1 MLRAL
6 TVWQGAMKRRYAFLM
21 VMVGIMALVALG
33 VWGLRQLRPPV
44 FHGQI
49 LQSSEPVADFAL
61 KAHTGQQVRLSDWRG
76 RWVALYFGYT
86 FCPDVCPTTL
96 AQLAQARRRLGAD
109 AARVQVIMVT
119 VDPERDT
126 PERLAAYMSAFDPT
140 FVGLTG
146 TPAEIAAVA
155 GPLGVYFARQE
166 VKGAAGYLVDH
177 TASVLLLDPEG
188 RLRLIWPP
196 NTSPELMAEDLSYFL
211 RRG

>member
-1 MLRAL
+1 
-6 TVWQGAMKRRYAFLM
+6 MKRPLP
-21 VMVGIMALVALG
+21 VLVLGLIGLALLG
-33 VWGLRQLRPPV
+33 VFAFRQLRPPM

-49 LQSSEPVADFAL
+49 MQTGDPVADFTL
-61 KAHTGQQVRLSDWRG
+61 TAHTGERVRLSDWRG

-96 AQLAQARRRLGAD
+96 AQLAQARRQLGAD
-109 AARVQVIMVT
+109 AEKVQVIMVT

-126 PERLAAYMSAFDPT
+126 PERLAAYVRAFDPT

-146 TPAEIAAVA
+146 TPTEIAAVA
-155 GPLGVYFARQE
+155 SPLGVYFARQE
-166 VKGAAGYLVDH
+166 VGGASGYLVDH
-177 TASVLLLDPEG
+177 TASVLLLDPQG

-196 NTSPELMAEDLSYFL
+196 NTAPDFMAEDLAYFL

>member
-1 MLRAL
+1 
-6 TVWQGAMKRRYAFLM
+6 MKRSQAVLVVFL
-21 VMVGIMALVALG
+21 GILALVVLG
-33 VWGLRQLRPPV
+33 VWALPRLRSPM

-49 LQSSEPVADFAL
+49 VSAGEPVADFTL
-61 KAHTGQQVRLSDWRG
+61 TAHTGEPVRLSDWRG

-96 AQLAQARRRLGAD
+96 AQLAQARRRLGAE
-109 AARVQVIMVT
+109 AARVQVLMVT

-126 PERLAAYMSAFDPT
+126 PERLAAYVRAFDPS

-146 TPAEIAAVA
+146 TPAAIAAVA

-166 VKGAAGYLVDH
+166 VEGAAGYLVDH
-177 TASVLLLDPEG
+177 TASVLLLDPQG

-196 NTSPELMAEDLSYFL
+196 NTSPELMAEDLSYLL
-211 RRG
+211 RRE

>member
-1 MLRAL
+1 MKWRYP
-6 TVWQGAMKRRYAFLM
+6 VVIVGA
-21 VMVGIMALVALG
+21 VVLVVVLG
-33 VWGLRQLRPPV
+33 VWGLQRLRPPV

-49 LQSSEPVADFAL
+49 MQVGDPVADFTL
-61 KAHTGQQVRLSDWRG
+61 TAHTGERVRLSDWRG

-96 AQLAQARRRLGAD
+96 AQLAQMRRRLGAE
-109 AARVQVIMVT
+109 AANVQVIMVT

-126 PERLAAYMSAFDPT
+126 PERLAAYVRAFDPS

-155 GPLGVYFARQE
+155 APLGVYVARQE
-166 VKGAAGYLVDH
+166 VEGAAGYLVDH
-177 TASVLLLDPEG
+177 TASILLLDPQG

-196 NTSPELMAEDLSYFL
+196 NTSPEFMAEDLTYLL

>member
-1 MLRAL
+1 MPPDVAN
-6 TVWQGAMKRRYAFLM
+6 AMKRLLP
-21 VMVGIMALVALG
+21 VLVLGLIGLALLG
-33 VWGLRQLRPPV
+33 VFVLWQLRPPM

-49 LQSSEPVADFAL
+49 MQAGAPGTDFTL
-61 KAHTGQQVRLSDWRG
+61 TAHTGERVRLSDWRG

-96 AQLAQARRRLGAD
+96 AQLAQARRQLGAD
-109 AARVQVIMVT
+109 AEQVQVIMVT

-126 PERLAAYMSAFDPT
+126 PERLAAYVRAFDPT

-155 GPLGVYFARQE
+155 SPLGIYFARQD
-166 VKGAAGYLVDH
+166 VGGASGYLVDH
-177 TASVLLLDPEG
+177 TASVLLLDPQG

-196 NTSPELMAEDLSYFL
+196 NTSAEFMAEDLAYFL

>member
-1 MLRAL
+1 MPPDVAN
-6 TVWQGAMKRRYAFLM
+6 AMKRLLPVLVLGLIGLALLGAF
-21 VMVGIMALVALG
+21 AF
-33 VWGLRQLRPPV
+33 RQLRPPM

-49 LQSSEPVADFAL
+49 MQAGDPVADFIL
-61 KAHTGQQVRLSDWRG
+61 TAHTGERVRLSDWRG

-96 AQLAQARRRLGAD
+96 ARLAQARRQLGAD
-109 AARVQVIMVT
+109 AEKVQIIMVT

-126 PERLAAYMSAFDPT
+126 PERLAAYVRAFDPT

-155 GPLGVYFARQE
+155 SPLGIYFARQE
-166 VKGAAGYLVDH
+166 VGGASGYLVDH
-177 TASVLLLDPEG
+177 TASVRLLDPQG

-196 NTSPELMAEDLSYFL
+196 NTTPDFMAEDLAYFL